1 MKTLRFYFRLFLTLL
16 IRYKILVFLG
26 FMTGIVFF
34 FFFPLLLKNLPKLK
48 TTEKIAIIGRFPL
61 TEIPDDIQN
70 LVSLGLTTVDE
81 TGKANPGL
89 ASDWKIENEGKTYT
103 FTINTNYYWHDKT
116 NVVASDVNY
125 NFADVEIYKID
136 NQTIQFKLKEA
147 YAPFLNVVSK
157 PLFKKGYIGFG
168 DYKINKITKNGE
180 YLQTI
185 FLTSLSN
192 SLSNLEYHFYPTE
205 ESAKTAL
212 KLKEVGKISN
222 LTNSDGWDNW
232 QNIKITSNLRND
244 RFVGLF
250 FNLQKPQLG
259 EKALRQALAYALEKN
274 YGTSRALGPIS
285 PLSWAYS
292 ADVKP
297 YDYDLVKAKSLLKT
311 LTESN
316 KDFKVT
322 LKLLTVSSLLNE
334 AEGIKKS
341 WEKLGVKV
349 EIGSFNQ
356 AGEDFDV
363 LLAIQQV
370 PLDPDQYAIWH
381 STQGGNITHMR
392 NARIDKLLED
402 ARKLQNVEERKNL
415 YYDFQRFLVEELP
428 VIFLYHP
435 TAYDIERI

>member
-1 MKTLRFYFRLFLTLL
+1 MFF
-16 IRYKILVFLG
+16 G
-26 FMTGIVFF
+26 FVAGIFFF
-34 FFFPLLLKNLPKLK
+34 FFFPLLLNNLPKFK
-48 TTEKIAIIGRFPL
+48 TTEKIAIVGRFKL

-70 LVSLGLTTVDE
+70 LISMGLTVVDE
-81 TGKANPGL
+81 SGQAKAGL
-89 ASDWKIENEGKTYT
+89 AKDWKIEDEGKTYT
-103 FTINTNYYWHDKT
+103 FNLNTDFNWQDKT
-116 NVVASDVNY
+116 KVIASDVNY

-136 NQTIQFKLKEA
+136 GQTIQFKLKEP

-168 DYKINKITKNGE
+168 DYKVNKITKNGE

-185 FLTSLSN
+185 LLTSSSN
-192 SLSNLEYHFYPTE
+192 NQSNLEYHFYPTE
-205 ESAKTAL
+205 DSAKTAL
-212 KLKEVGKISN
+212 KLKEISKIVN
-222 LTNSDGWDNW
+222 LTNKEGWDNW
-232 QNIKITSNLRND
+232 HNIKILPKLRND

-250 FNLQKPQLG
+250 FNLQKSQLD
-259 EKALRQALAYALEKN
+259 EKAFRQALAYALEKN
-274 YGTSRALGPIS
+274 YGSSRALGPIS

-292 ADVKP
+292 NEVKP
-297 YDYDLVKAKSLLKT
+297 YDYDLTRAKSLLKT
-311 LTESN
+311 VTDGN
-316 KDFKVT
+316 KDFKPT

-334 AEGIKKS
+334 AEAVKKS

-349 EIGSFNQ
+349 EIGSFNET
-356 AGEDFDV
+356 GDDFDV

-381 STQGGNITHMR
+381 STQAGNITHMR

-402 ARKLQNVEERKNL
+402 GRKLQNPEERKNI

-435 TAYDIERI
+435 TSYDIERI